1 MEVTAALAKF
11 VTELDYDNIPPEAV
25 KTAKMAVRDCLGVA
39 LAGSK
44 EEDARIAGEI
54 ARYEEAREETS
65 VIGQGFKTSALN
77 AALANG
83 TAAHAL
89 DFDHSFTI
97 MGQPTAP
104 ITPAAFA
111 LGEAVGASGRQIL
124 EAYVAGFEVTAK
136 LVHSLRDSAHDG
148 WHAPSTLGSFGAAA
162 ACGKLL
168 RLDDGKMQMA
178 LGITASMASGIVANF
193 GTMTKPLHV
202 GLGARNGV
210 LAAKLAA
217 SGYTANA
224 KAIEGGFGLFQVLHE
239 NAPVH
244 EPAIAELGRTY
255 ALITDRLRIKP
266 YPCGGLTHQV
276 IDSVLEFRAKQ
287 GLTAE
292 MIERVDVDVVK
303 HTFDRIVFR
312 VPQTGIQ
319 GKFCMPYLVAR
330 AIIDGKIGLHIFT
343 DSAVRDQNVLRLAE
357 RVQMNLDPDLKKS
370 DAAGRPCRVTL
381 RLKNGQTL
389 TREAQHAKGGP
400 EYPMTEAELR
410 EKFSECAREAI
421 DAKRA
426 TQALEAI
433 ERLET
438 LSDIRPFCDVIRG

>member
-1 MEVTAALAKF
+1 MDVTTSLAKF
-11 VTELDYDNIPPEAV
+11 VTDLRYASIPGKAV
-25 KTAKMAVRDCLGVA
+25 ETAKIAVRDCLGVA
-39 LAGSK
+39 LAGSR
-44 EEDARIAGEI
+44 EEDARIAAEI
-54 ARYEEAREETS
+54 ARQERAREETS
-65 VIGQGFKTSALN
+65 VIGQGFRTSALN

-104 ITPAAFA
+104 VAPATFA
-111 LGEAVGASGRQIL
+111 LGEALGANGRQII

-136 LVHSLRDSAHDG
+136 LVHSLQDSAHDG

-162 ACGKLL
+162 ACSKLL
-168 RLDDGKMQMA
+168 GVDAAKTQMA

-217 SGYTANA
+217 GGYTANV
-224 KAIEGGFGLFQVLHE
+224 KALEGGFGFYQVLHE
-239 NAPVH
+239 NTPIR
-244 EPAIAELGRTY
+244 EQAIEELGRSY
-255 ALITDRLRIKP
+255 ALVTDGLRIKP

-276 IDSVLEFRAKQ
+276 IDSVLEFKGKN

-343 DSAVRDQNVLRLAE
+343 DSAVRDQNVLKLAE
-357 RVQMNLDPDLKKS
+357 RVQMNLDPNLKKS
-370 DAAGRPCRVTL
+370 DAAGRPCRVTVRL
-381 RLKNGQTL
+381 RNGQTF

-410 EKFSECAREAI
+410 DKFTGCAREAI
-421 DAKRA
+421 DARSA
-426 TQALEAI
+426 AQALDYI
-433 ERLET
+433 ENLET
-438 LSDIRPFCDVIRG
+438 LGDVRPLCEILRG

>member
-1 MEVTAALAKF
+1 MDATAILAKF
-11 VTELDYDNIPPEAV
+11 VTDLHYEKIPQKAV
-25 KTAKMAVRDCLGVA
+25 DTAKIAVRDCLGVA
-39 LAGSK
+39 LAGSR
-44 EEDARIAGEI
+44 EEDARIAAEI
-54 ARYEEAREETS
+54 ARQENAREETS
-65 VIGQGFKTSALN
+65 VIGQGFRTSALN

-104 ITPAAFA
+104 VIPATFA
-111 LGEAVGASGRQIL
+111 LAEALRASGCQVI

-162 ACGKLL
+162 ACSKLL
-168 RLDDGKMQMA
+168 GLDAAKTQMA

-202 GLGARNGV
+202 GLGARNGI

-217 SGYTANA
+217 GGYTANA
-224 KAIEGGFGLFQVLHE
+224 KAIEGDFGFYPVLHE
-239 NAPVH
+239 NT
-244 EPAIAELGRTY
+244 AIDEQAIQELGRSY
-255 ALITDRLRIKP
+255 ALVTDGLRIKP

-276 IDSVLEFRAKQ
+276 IDSVLEFRERH

-292 MIERVDVDVVK
+292 VVDRVDVDVVK

-330 AIIDGKIGLHIFT
+330 AIIDGKIGLHVFT
-343 DSAVRDQNVLRLAE
+343 DSAVRDQNVLKLAE
-357 RVQMNLDPDLKKS
+357 RVQMNLDPNLKKS
-370 DAAGRPCRVTL
+370 DAAGRPCRVTVRL
-381 RLKNGQTL
+381 RNGQTF

-400 EYPMTEAELR
+400 EYPMSEAELR
-410 EKFSECAREAI
+410 EKFTECAQEAI
-421 DAKRA
+421 DATSVA
-426 TQALEAI
+426 QALEYI
-433 ERLET
+433 ENLDN
-438 LSDIRPFCDVIRG
+438 LSDIRPLCETLRG